1 MSTSLNGVEII
12 RHKKRKFVFF
22 YDLYDVYCRMHLM
35 SLYEERQ
42 LLKKMNMAADD
53 GPLPPELHRLRRK
66 LIVRQV
72 VLLN

>member
-1 MSTSLNGVEII
+1 
-12 RHKKRKFVFF
+12 
-22 YDLYDVYCRMHLM
+22 M

-42 LLKKMNMAADD
+42 LLKKMNMAADE

-72 VLLN
+72 NPTHLGTCSS

>member
-1 MSTSLNGVEII
+1 MEII
-12 RHKKRKFVFF
+12 RHEKGEVILF

>member
-1 MSTSLNGVEII
+1 
-12 RHKKRKFVFF
+12 
-22 YDLYDVYCRMHLM
+22 M

-72 VLLN
+72 ILLNQFIYM

>member
-1 MSTSLNGVEII
+1 MEII
-12 RHKKRKFVFF
+12 RHEKRKVVVF